1 MTLANDIAIYLWSF
15 PFKKYGV
22 DKVLERFHQ
31 I

>member
-1 MTLANDIAIYLWSF
+1 MTLTYDIGIYLWSF

-22 DKVLERFHQ
+22 DKVLVRFQQ